1 MLRFDRQRILPVLIK
16 RQMTATS
23 LAQLAQLANIS
34 RQTAQRAMEGLT
46 VSTAVIGK
54 IADAL
59 GIDAMEFLDGGKNM
73 TTKKTVTITR
83 DDGTTREVEI
93 LADETNKTFS
103 AWGDDEDIR
112 EAFAQYFKQK
122 AEQ

>member
-1 MLRFDRQRILPVLIK
+1 MDIRELLQK
-16 RQMTATS
+16 RAS
-23 LAQLAQLANIS
+23 LVAEAE
-34 RQTAQRAMEGLT
+34 R
-46 VSTAVIGK
+46 
-54 IADAL
+54 
-59 GIDAMEFLDGGKNM
+59 
-73 TTKKTVTITR
+73 
-83 DDGTTREVEI
+83 I

>member
-1 MLRFDRQRILPVLIK
+1 MLRFNREKILPVFLK
-16 RQMTATS
+16 KEMTIAD
-23 LAQLAQLANIS
+23 LS
-34 RQTAQRAMEGLT
+34 RKAGVAHRSAERAVEGE
-46 VSTAVIGK
+46 AVAAPIINK

-103 AWGDDEDIR
+103 AWGDDKDIR
-112 EAFAQYFKQK
+112 KAFAQYFKQK

>member
-23 LAQLAQLANIS
+23 LAQLANIS

-73 TTKKTVTITR
+73 TTKKIVTITR

-112 EAFAQYFKQK
+112 KAFAQYFKQK

>member
-1 MLRFDRQRILPVLIK
+1 MLRFNREKILPVFLK
-16 RQMTATS
+16 KEMTIAD
-23 LAQLAQLANIS
+23 LARKAGVAHRS
-34 RQTAQRAMEGLT
+34 AERAVEG
-46 VSTAVIGK
+46 VAVAAPIINK

-59 GIDAMEFLDGGKNM
+59 GINAMEFLDGGKIM

-103 AWGDDEDIR
+103 AWGDDEDVR

-122 AEQ
+122 AE

>member
-1 MLRFDRQRILPVLIK
+1 MFRFNREKILPVFLK
-16 RQMTATS
+16 KEMTIAD
-23 LAQLAQLANIS
+23 LARKAGVAHRS
-34 RQTAQRAMEGLT
+34 AERAVEG
-46 VSTAVIGK
+46 VAVAAPIINK

-59 GIDAMEFLDGGKNM
+59 GINAMEFLDGGKIM

-103 AWGDDEDIR
+103 AWGDDEDIHK
-112 EAFAQYFKQK
+112 AFAQYFKQK